1 MRLEK
6 SFSLPIFLSVSL
18 HTLLLVL
25 FLGDW
30 NFFKKEP
37 EPYKPHYVT
46 ATLVDMK
53 PKAKAAPQQTKEQVL
68 DSKAYEDL
76 KNNKKQDEQRRKEA
90 EPKVQKKKEQEAKAA
105 AAEAEKVKQ
114 QKIKEE
120 QAKIA
125 KAKAEKEAAEKKRKA
140 EELAKQQAEAAKKT
154 KREQEA
160 QEEQRRIQAALQKEA
175 KHISDTND
183 DVNTKSYEEMLIE
196 RVQQN
201 WSRPPSARNG
211 LEVTLEVN
219 MLPTGVVTGLRVVRS
234 SGDPAFDRSAEQA
247 VKRVD
252 RFTEAMQIPPDIF
265 EKYFRVFRFTF
276 SPEDLRS

>member
-1 MRLEK
+1 MKLEK

-18 HTLLLVL
+18 HALLLVL
-25 FLGDW
+25 FLGNWD
-30 NFFKKEP
+30 FFKQKE

-76 KNNKKQDEQRRKEA
+76 KNNRKQDEQRRKEA
-90 EPKVQKKKEQEAKAA
+90 EALVQSQQEKQAK
-105 AAEAEKVKQ
+105 AAEAEKQKQ

-120 QAKIA
+120 QAKVA
-125 KAKAEKEAAEKKRKA
+125 KAKAAKAEAEKKKKAAEDAARKA
-140 EELAKQQAEAAKKT
+140 EALKKT
-154 KREQEA
+154 KREQEV

-211 LEVTLEVN
+211 LEVVLEVN
-219 MLPTGVVTGLRVVRS
+219 MLPTGVVTGLRVVKS

-247 VKRVD
+247 VKRVE

-265 EKYFRVFRFTF
+265 EQYFRVFRFTF

>member
-1 MRLEK
+1 M
-6 SFSLPIFLSVSL
+6 
-18 HTLLLVL
+18 
-25 FLGDW
+25 
-30 NFFKKEP
+30 
-37 EPYKPHYVT
+37 
-46 ATLVDMK
+46 
-53 PKAKAAPQQTKEQVL
+53 
-68 DSKAYEDL
+68 
-76 KNNKKQDEQRRKEA
+76 
-90 EPKVQKKKEQEAKAA
+90 VQKKKEQEAKA

-140 EELAKQQAEAAKKT
+140 DELARQQAAEAAKKT

-211 LEVTLEVN
+211 LEVVLEVN

-247 VKRVD
+247 VKRVG